1 MSKRVQRSTVIRYS
15 VSVLLVLFALA
26 LTILAKPLFGGKA
39 PLTFFTLAVLGA
51 AAIGGLGPGI
61 TTTLLSLGL
70 IRFLFPDQ
78 IFSLL
83 LAQSSLLS
91 FVVLGFIVS
100 LVLEKFRRTNAELQ
114 QAKAHLEHA
123 NRELSH
129 RTEALARSNEE
140 LQRFAYAL
148 SHDLQTPLRTVR
160 LHTEFLVDRN
170 FELLSADDKKS
181 AQFIVTGIERMQSM
195 IKGLLD
201 YSTATEDQGKRAS
214 TDCNAVL
221 RVVLEDLRDA
231 IEEANA
237 IVTFDRLP
245 VVEANRDRVTQVFS
259 NLIGNAL
266 KYRGEKRPEIHI
278 SARAE
283 NQGWVFSIKDNGI
296 GIDMGQA
303 ERIFRVFERLHSED
317 AYEGSGIGL
326 AICRAI
332 IQRHGG
338 RIWVESEAGKG
349 SAFSFTLPSAPDT
362 SPGSRKREAV
372 HSARLLSR

>member
-1 MSKRVQRSTVIRYS
+1 MSKRIQRSTVVRYS
-15 VSVLLVLFALA
+15 VSVLLVLVT
-26 LTILAKPLFGGKA
+26 LTLTVVTRPLFGGKA
-39 PLTFFTLAVLGA
+39 PLIFCTLGVIA
-51 AAIGGLGPGI
+51 AAAFGGAGPGMLNTI
-61 TTTLLSLGL
+61 LSVA
-70 IRFLFPDQ
+70 IVRFLFPDK

-91 FVVLGFIVS
+91 FAILGVTVSVVF
-100 LVLEKFRRTNAELQ
+100 EKFRRTNAELH
-114 QAKAHLEHA
+114 QAKAHLEQA
-123 NRELSH
+123 NQQLSH

-170 FELLSADDKKS
+170 FELLSADDKQS

-201 YSTATEDQGKRAS
+201 YSTATEDQGKRTS
-214 TDCNAVL
+214 IDCNAVL
-221 RVVLEDLRDA
+221 RVVLEDLRDG

-245 VVEANRDRVTQVFS
+245 VVEANCDRVTQVFS

-266 KYRGEKRPEIHI
+266 KYRTEKRPEIHI
-278 SARAE
+278 SARPE
-283 NQGWVFSIKDNGI
+283 NQAWVFSVKDNGI
-296 GIDMGQA
+296 GIDMGHA
-303 ERIFRVFERLHSED
+303 ERIFRVFERLHSGD

-349 SAFSFTLPSAPDT
+349 CTFSFTLPSEAGT
-362 SPGSRKREAV
+362 SPGVRKREAV
-372 HSARLLSR
+372 HSA